1 MAADKNFDIDDQLA
15 FDDFNIDAIDADTP
29 KGKVSK
35 AKKIVSTLFKDISVG
50 SAKGVR
56 RAIRSKFTE
65 TGEQLD
71 DLQTAYTDG
80 KQALSEITDALGP
93 VTNSLKKI
101 TLGFMPL
108 SKKLLPRSIYEKSES
123 RLKAH
128 TTEEEE
134 TPEQRE
140 ARQRQ
145 EQMQASLDAIFKT
158 QKSAAEADVA
168 MKAAGT
174 MQANIRFK
182 HQQIAD
188 RAIISGLKQIV
199 TYIHGPTTAYMKKSL
214 ELQYQHLFIAK
225 DMYRATAQIGSILN
239 AKLEEIKHNT
249 SLPES
254 VKVNSMKRKG
264 VLGAVGSLASKTLGG
279 LLSTMVKT
287 GKDKILSALKDAQ
300 TALSIAEGSAEG
312 ASMMAPFTLLQAIS
326 TALGWGAN
334 WASGKAMGD
343 KLYSMSNTVSEADK
357 GITGLFGH
365 IKRSILNKI
374 KLGRNGEGGW
384 LGSLLSW
391 FAPEES
397 KTDRVTDDAVKNP
410 TKAISYDVS
419 SKTALTKIIPK
430 HLERIGDYVEAA
442 FSTQQ
447 KFVTAWSEYANA
459 KLPKKK
465 GRLKIGSLETDV
477 AHREYNVFD
486 DKLTS
491 HEDVLKSIRTQAYRS
506 DKDIGRVM
514 SGTMA
519 LTRTLALNGPGERV
533 NLDKETF
540 SSKEFEIQYAQFLK
554 NIATSRNHL
563 DIDEIVDLQNK
574 FREGKG
580 ITWRQSPWERDVFAN
595 ISEGYEQ
602 RIVDYIFAATHY
614 RDGSEDMYST
624 TMLRRDIDK
633 IVAELNPMNALKIA
647 MDHNISVDGMA
658 EGERKANGTI
668 RIRNDVGANVS
679 YFEKDARTDVADIA
693 DRSKRYKEDKAK
705 LVKEIDDAPIND
717 TEKDRL
723 KNAIKNGLSLAT
735 VRASLKNGG
744 VAYDII
750 HAGKTVGSKISDYV
764 KKLQDKVDTVTS
776 KVTDTIS
783 SVKNKE
789 GVGFI
794 VLQQVEREIY
804 SDAGDN
810 EAILYVGLFTEA
822 AKTALLH
829 TDKISDD
836 RRRFIENKYK
846 PLNGDDDKP
855 FSCQVVDPSYK
866 LYIKDTRPIKTQ
878 YDLPEWSDVRSAWK
892 KTMVGA
898 FSIFKGCLTKELWD
912 ELCTNQHGRCRISS
926 NLAVRVVS
934 SSEDIPKG
942 KVVSSQN
949 EPIFSREISADIA
962 GDVNV
967 SSEKPAKPSADKNAS
982 SGTASTGE
990 QNTSET
996 MHSKFGEILTKF
1008 NAKKK
1013 ARQIKNGRYEIDD
1026 RVLEKLDT
1034 IISILGVD
1042 SEGTGKGRTTS
1053 WSGPKKIWKK
1063 IVNKAVSVFDY
1074 LKERIGTLASSAM
1087 TTIADIASSVYSR
1100 VRGAATTTLEK
1111 AKEMWEKGKVWI
1123 KGKWESAKEFGIET
1137 WEQAKELAQGSWETI
1152 KEKAGSAKSWLQEK
1166 YDKGKKYLFGDETA
1180 DTEEARIGLIG
1191 RAKAKITQTWTD
1203 IKDKVS
1209 SGAIGRTFR
1218 RVANF
1223 IRVPNYVDIY
1233 LKDKV
1238 DPGNPLLSKKKQE
1251 DGVFF
1256 DDGKKVEHS
1265 YDIDRPVF
1273 DSDRNVVISQ
1283 EDLKTGLVNIDNKP
1297 IAAGLINKLTDAVKS
1312 WADGGVGG
1320 VLKKAWGGIKGAWN
1334 WFTGKVDTG
1343 VKKTTSFFK
1352 SMFGIGGEDFAEYH
1366 NSVLASL
1373 DKIIGMLHN
1382 LNVSSE
1388 AKTAIP
1394 NTTQDGEAKA
1404 AALQDIVNNAGDLS
1418 DQDNANSLL
1427 QQYGEGYM
1435 SKSGEKKKSGLL
1447 RSTGR
1452 LAWSG
1457 LKGAA
1462 SLSAKGVGLAGKGYW
1477 NYLKFVGRG
1486 YRKGFGLIGSGIKGL
1501 FGKGEKSPEEK
1512 KKESVQE
1519 KILNEIKKQTDVQEE
1534 QLQTLNE
1541 TSDTQSKQ
1549 LKLQEDANKKPAKGS
1564 IAAQKEAKERQDKER
1579 KERLEKQEKLKNDA
1593 AEKLKKKKQKVGTA
1607 YGSDSFLNTARGT
1620 IDKFL
1625 PKQLR
1630 GMLSL
1635 DVLKGRAKVLAASFL
1650 SGKKGVATRWSDKET
1665 LIKDLM
1671 AYGMSKEEAER
1682 YAETVSFDIGL
1693 GQKAGATFTKVSD
1706 KVKQRLSDVKGIFV
1720 GNENS
1725 IVDKAKQTE
1734 LFKLYRSKGLTAAE
1748 ALKKA
1753 KSGAGGGGLLGQLS
1767 AYKDKL
1773 ALGEKF
1779 KNSKVASVLKAVKG
1793 KAISKFAGTKAGA
1806 SILSSLSKAGPG
1818 VLAKM
1823 GPLLANPYVLA
1834 GTAAAAL
1841 AGGSIYGGIKGWKK
1855 AGANWG
1861 LKQGQKATATQ
1872 KASSAIAGALTFGF
1886 GGKRATKAINAAM
1899 EFGGANN
1906 LIKAFGGNKAVM
1918 DAKDIEKFQKK
1929 CAVHIQ
1935 KGEKQYERM
1944 LSRFNKAVSEEDWP
1958 MARAISGNEISVA
1971 KELGKSVLKSV
1982 SIVYRIGLLRLMF
1995 KDKNK
2000 EALTQKQID
2009 AFTKKMTAKI
2019 RKGDKNAERV
2029 LSKFQVAVADE
2040 NWVLA
2045 RELSGK
2051 KVDGLL
2057 KTFHRKWAR
2066 LSGGPLAW
2074 ITDAIMGSDRDNV
2087 AMKDKEIKA
2096 ATARLEKWAA
2106 KSAKGRKTLSRF
2118 NEAIENEDWKTARAL
2133 SGNKLDSVF
2142 KRDMKLIK
2150 NIGKWS
2156 TRIATLGL
2164 SMLFE
2169 HQDAD
2174 SPLTQKEI
2182 DTFVSITEK
2191 KIKKGN
2197 KQAQRQLDSFNEAI
2211 ATQQW
2216 KRARKIAKIKLKD
2229 PVAVRAVKAS
2239 VGWLFGSQGTP
2250 LKSGEIDKFRNSMER
2265 KIDLGGPGAK
2275 IAERKLEA
2283 FNDAVEEQN
2292 WKKARQISKM
2302 KHEGIF
2308 VKYEKAKSKLFDKWF
2323 IGSMN
2328 SGMSEKEIK
2337 SARAAMQDAVT
2348 LGVKGAQKRLDMFED
2363 AVADEN
2369 WRKARL
2375 IAKVKATSGVKRMAT
2390 GIADWFTG
2398 ASEEMSEMEINKFT
2412 SSLQKTIDAGGP
2424 GASMAKKRLEMFE
2437 RAVDAG
2443 LWKRARAIAGMEG
2456 RGVIGKIQS
2465 FARRMKPAGV
2475 IGLAIKSIFGGRKGE
2490 YSIQDCNDI
2499 RKDLQNKVE
2508 NDDNSAIW
2516 ERILT
2521 MFDAYVSDGNYT
2533 AAYNYA
2539 EKALEAGT
2547 KELKQ
2552 IGRDSRGLGTVE
2564 EDLQLAARA
2573 KDIEANIRKSREKIN
2588 SWLHPIQYF
2597 KLGRLIS
2604 KVQDMSMWSTDY
2616 FDDIELEL
2624 NAIDEEAGSTADT
2637 DYSKV
2642 DPKQKKLLEYA
2653 RVIKLVLLKF
2663 RSETAV
2669 KYPKLAKRAS
2679 DLLAQLDIAP
2689 NAYTEEQLNKIYSE
2703 YKQLKEDR
2711 KTEEA
2716 DEGIMARVWKGIKK
2730 GSAAVGS
2737 ALKSVWS
2744 AIKSPFRKI
2753 GDFFGRLGSW
2763 FSGVTSAFAKFS
2775 FAHPIDSVNRILD
2788 AVKGVGSFNSKSGER
2803 RIYDTHFSDASDEGL
2818 SPMQM
2823 ANAIKNHKYESA
2835 VAYDKNGKI
2844 VNAANGDEGSVDIKG
2859 VRGGT
2864 IVHNHPDGS
2873 PITESDKAAARSQG
2887 LHAVTVASPNG
2898 VQTTTFNSVDGVRTR
2913 FNGLWGWMKDKAS
2926 AGKSALAL
2934 ARTFARHGL
2943 TSIANKSGIGTY
2955 FKTSKY
2961 VRRAIANAAMRV
2973 PSLLKKIATRMPGIL
2988 RRTPVSQLISKYASR
3003 IVKPTISGKQPY
3015 VGRVDKE
3022 DISALG
3028 EKLDTMIDLL
3038 KIVIETTANAGNGII
3053 QNVKDSSNN
3062 AIATAA
3068 AYSNRLMEANRPKPK
3083 QPPLK
3088 PIEIDFQKYTSSKPE
3103 LFA

>member
-1 MAADKNFDIDDQLA
+1 MAADKNFDIDDQFAL
-15 FDDFNIDAIDADTP
+15 DDFNIDAIDADTP

-56 RAIRSKFTE
+56 RAIRNKFTE

-123 RLKAH
+123 WLKAH
-128 TTEEEE
+128 TPEEEE

-145 EQMQASLDAIFKT
+145 EQMQASLDAIFKA

-254 VKVNSMKRKG
+254 VKVNSMKRGG
-264 VLGAVGSLASKTLGG
+264 VLGTVGSLASKTLGG
-279 LLSTMVKT
+279 VMSTMVAT
-287 GKDKILSALKDAQ
+287 GKNKILSALKDMQ
-300 TALSIAEGSAEG
+300 TALSVTESSAEG
-312 ASMMAPFTLLQAIS
+312 TSMMAPFTLLQAIS

-365 IKRSILNKI
+365 IKRSLLNKI

-397 KTDRVTDDAVKNP
+397 KTDRITDDAIKNP

-465 GRLKIGSLETDV
+465 GRLRIGSLETNV

-624 TMLRRDIDK
+624 TMLCRDIDK

-647 MDHNISVDGMA
+647 MDHNISVAGMA
-658 EGERKANGTI
+658 EGERKADGTI

-705 LVKEIDDAPIND
+705 LYKEIDDAPINE

-750 HAGKTVGSKISDYV
+750 HAGKTVGSKISDYA
-764 KKLQDKVDTVTS
+764 KKLQDKVDSVAS

-794 VLQQVEREIY
+794 VLQKVEREFY

-810 EAILYVGLFTEA
+810 EAVLYVGLFTEA

-836 RRRFIENKYK
+836 RRRFIENDYK
-846 PLNGDDDKP
+846 PLQEDDDKP

-878 YDLPEWSDVRSAWK
+878 ADLPEWSDVRSAWK

-912 ELCTNQHGRCRISS
+912 ELCAKQNKYCIISS
-926 NLAVRVVS
+926 NSAVRVVS
-934 SSEDIPKG
+934 SSDDIPKG

-949 EPIFSREISADIA
+949 EPIFSRKINADIA

-967 SSEKPAKPSADKNAS
+967 DTEQQAKPSTDKNAS
-982 SGTASTGE
+982 SGAAFTGE
-990 QNTSET
+990 QNTSGT

-1087 TTIADIASSVYSR
+1087 TTIADIASSVYSH
-1100 VRGAATTTLEK
+1100 VRGATTTTLEK
-1111 AKEMWEKGKVWI
+1111 AKEMWGKGKVWI
-1123 KGKWESAKEFGIET
+1123 NGKWESAKKFGIET

-1152 KEKAGSAKSWLQEK
+1152 KEKYGKAKNWVSDEI
-1166 YDKGKKYLFGDETA
+1166 DKGRKYLFGDETA

-1191 RAKAKITQTWTD
+1191 RAKTKITKTWTD
-1203 IKDKVS
+1203 IRDKVS

-1218 RVANF
+1218 RAVNF

-1238 DPGNPLLSKKKQE
+1238 DPGNPILSKKKQE

-1256 DDGKKVEHS
+1256 DDGKKVKHS

-1283 EDLKTGLVNIDNKP
+1283 EDLKIGLVNIDNKP
-1297 IAAGLINKLTDAVKS
+1297 IAAGLVNKLTDSVKS
-1312 WADGGVGG
+1312 WAEGGAGDA
-1320 VLKKAWGGIKGAWN
+1320 LKKAWRGIKGAWD

-1352 SMFGIGGEDFAEYH
+1352 SMFGISGEDFAEYH

-1382 LNVSSE
+1382 LNSSFE
-1388 AKTAIP
+1388 SKTPIS
-1394 NTTQDGEAKA
+1394 NTTQDGE
-1404 AALQDIVNNAGDLS
+1404 S
-1418 DQDNANSLL
+1418 
-1427 QQYGEGYM
+1427 YM
-1435 SKSGEKKKSGLL
+1435 SKTGERKKSGLL
-1447 RSTGR
+1447 RSVGR
-1452 LAWSG
+1452 LTWSG

-1462 SLSAKGVGLAGKGYW
+1462 ALSVKGASLVGKGYW

-1501 FGKGEKSPEEK
+1501 FGKGEKSQGEK

-1519 KILNEIKKQTDVQEE
+1519 KILNEIKKQTNVQEE

-1541 TSDTQSKQ
+1541 TSDTQNKQ

-1564 IAAQKEAKERQDKER
+1564 IAVQKEVKERQDKER

-1593 AEKLKKKKQKVGTA
+1593 AEKFKKKKQQPVETA
-1607 YGSDSFLNTARGT
+1607 
-1620 IDKFL
+1620 
-1625 PKQLR
+1625 
-1630 GMLSL
+1630 
-1635 DVLKGRAKVLAASFL
+1635 
-1650 SGKKGVATRWSDKET
+1650 
-1665 LIKDLM
+1665 
-1671 AYGMSKEEAER
+1671 
-1682 YAETVSFDIGL
+1682 
-1693 GQKAGATFTKVSD
+1693 FTKVND
-1706 KVKQRLSDVKGIFV
+1706 KVKQLLSDIKGIFV

-1725 IVDKAKQTE
+1725 IVDKAKQTA
-1734 LFKLYRSKGLTAAE
+1734 LFKLYRSKGLTATDAF
-1748 ALKKA
+1748 KKA
-1753 KSGAGGGGLLGQLS
+1753 KAGAGGGGLLGKLG

-1773 ALGEKF
+1773 SLGEKF

-1841 AGGSIYGGIKGWKK
+1841 AGGGIYGGIKGWKK

-1886 GGKRATKAINAAM
+1886 GGKKATKAVNAVM
-1899 EFGGANN
+1899 EFGGTNN

-1918 DAKDIEKFQKK
+1918 DAKDIENFQKK

-1971 KELGKSVLKSV
+1971 KELGKALLKNASNATGL
-1982 SIVYRIGLLRLMF
+1982 GLLRLIF

-2051 KVDGLL
+2051 KVEGFL

-2066 LSGGPLAW
+2066 FSGGPIAW
-2074 ITDAIMGSDRDNV
+2074 VTDAIMGSDRDNA

-2096 ATARLEKWAA
+2096 ATTRLEKWAA

-2142 KRDMKLIK
+2142 KRDMKSIK

-2156 TRIATLGL
+2156 NRITTLGL

-2197 KQAQRQLDSFNEAI
+2197 KQALRQLDSFNEAI

-2216 KRARKIAKIKLKD
+2216 NRARKIAKIKLRD
-2229 PVAVRAVKAS
+2229 SVAARTAKAS
-2239 VGWLFGSQGTP
+2239 LGWLFGSQGTP
-2250 LKSGEIDKFRNSMER
+2250 LKAGEIDKFRNSMER

-2323 IGSMN
+2323 IGSMD

-2375 IAKVKATSGVKRMAT
+2375 IARVKSTSGVKRMTT

-2412 SSLQKTIDAGGP
+2412 TSLQKTIDAGGP

-2456 RGVIGKIQS
+2456 RGVVGKIQS
-2465 FARRMKPAGV
+2465 FVRRTKPVGP
-2475 IGLAIKSIFGGRKGE
+2475 IETAIKAIFGRRKGE

-2508 NDDNSAIW
+2508 NDDNAAIW
-2516 ERILT
+2516 KRILT

-2552 IGRDSRGLGTVE
+2552 IGRYSQGLGTIE

-2573 KDIEANIRKSREKIN
+2573 KDIESNIRKSREKIN
-2588 SWLHPIQYF
+2588 GWLHPIQYF

-2624 NAIDEEAGSTADT
+2624 NAIDEEASSTADI

-2653 RVIKLVLLKF
+2653 RVVKLVLLKF
-2663 RSETAV
+2663 RSETAI
-2669 KYPKLAKRAS
+2669 KYPKLAKMAS

-2730 GSAAVGS
+2730 GAAAYGS

-2744 AIKSPFRKI
+2744 AIKSSFRTI
-2753 GDFFGRLGSW
+2753 GEFFGKLGSW
-2763 FSGVTSAFAKFS
+2763 FSDVTRAFTKFS
-2775 FAHPIDSVNRILD
+2775 FKHPIDSVNRILD

-2803 RIYDTHFSDASDEGL
+2803 RTYDTHFSDASDEGL

-2835 VAYDKNGKI
+2835 VAYDKNGKV

-2864 IVHNHPDGS
+2864 VVHNHPDGS
-2873 PITESDKAAARSQG
+2873 PITESDKAAAKSQG

-2898 VQTTTFNSVDGVRTR
+2898 IQTTTFNSVDGVRTR

-2943 TSIANKSGIGTY
+2943 TSVTNKSGIGEY

-2961 VRRAIANAAMRV
+2961 VRRAIANDAMRV
-2973 PSLLKKIATRMPGIL
+2973 PSLLKKIATRMPSIL

-3015 VGRVDKE
+3015 VGRVDKG
-3022 DISALG
+3022 DIGALG
-3028 EKLDTMIDLL
+3028 EKLDTMINLL
-3038 KIVIETTANAGNGII
+3038 KIVIETTANAGNSII

-3068 AYSNRLMEANRPKPK
+3068 AYSNRLMEVNRPKPK

-3088 PIEIDFQKYTSSKPE
+3088 PIEIDFQKYTTSKPE